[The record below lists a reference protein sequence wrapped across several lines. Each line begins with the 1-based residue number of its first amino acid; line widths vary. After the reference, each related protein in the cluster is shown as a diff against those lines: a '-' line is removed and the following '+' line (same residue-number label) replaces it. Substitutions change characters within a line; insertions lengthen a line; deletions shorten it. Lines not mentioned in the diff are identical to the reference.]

1 MNLFLYGVITY
12 KGKETLF
19 ELDEDH
25 YYIVLTMLYIILYC
39 CIIIL
44 VLNNYKLIITG
55 NSFSSNYIEY
65 ESNDALF
72 VKEYLNHT

>member
-1 MNLFLYGVITY
+1 
-12 KGKETLF
+12 
-19 ELDEDH
+19 
-25 YYIVLTMLYIILYC
+25 MLYIILYC